1 MTRITTPWLAPSTR
15 GPSPRTGRAGRLCGL
30 ALVACLAGCYPH
42 FDWRDVRPDC
52 AKGWCDFVASFPDRV
67 STVTR
72 DIPVGT
78 KRLPLSLNVVALD
91 GVTFAVGAFELT
103 SPSDEPAARDAFEH
117 KLLDDVGARTARHG
131 TVVLHAVD
139 RTDLVATTFA
149 AEGQRD
155 GKPYSAA
162 ARFVERRGRL
172 IEIVVVGPTAALD
185 KDSGKQAVETFFTS
199 LRLD

>member
-1 MTRITTPWLAPSTR
+1 LFRFVCLASIAAT
-15 GPSPRTGRAGRLCGL
+15 
-30 ALVACLAGCYPH
+30 VAGCYPH

-52 AKGWCDFVASFPDRV
+52 ARGWCDFVASFPDRM

-72 DIPVGT
+72 DIPVGS

-91 GVTFAVGAFELT
+91 GVTFAVGAFQLG
-103 SPSDEPAARDAFEH
+103 SPADEPAAREAFEH
-117 KLLDDVGARTARHG
+117 KLLDDVGAKTAVRG

-149 AEGQRD
+149 AEGRRD
-155 GKPYSAA
+155 GKAYSAS

-172 IEIVVVGPTAALD
+172 VEIVVVGPSATLN
-185 KDSGKQAVETFFTS
+185 KDSGRQAVETFFTS